1 MFRQREGGGSDTVR
15 GAAGANLVC
24 ATIRWPMFFLKT
36 ICARR
41 LLTVL
46 ADVLL
51 VGFMC
56 STCPGQQNQPP
67 VTIPTPIISGL
78 VYMQGEVNGSAPLN
92 VVLDT
97 GSGLSIV
104 SPSVAQAVGLM
115 STQSTEA
122 KGYRKG
128 FKPDASPA

>member
-1 MFRQREGGGSDTVR
+1 MPYHKVPGLLKMKRARQ
-15 GAAGANLVC
+15 
-24 ATIRWPMFFLKT
+24 
-36 ICARR
+36 
-41 LLTVL
+41 LLTIL
-46 ADVLL
+46 NGLL
-51 VGFMC
+51 IGCMC
-56 STCPGQQNQPP
+56 SVCPGQQNHPP
-67 VTIPTPIISGL
+67 VTISTPIISGL

-115 STQSTEA
+115 STQTAEA
-122 KGYRKG
+122 RKG